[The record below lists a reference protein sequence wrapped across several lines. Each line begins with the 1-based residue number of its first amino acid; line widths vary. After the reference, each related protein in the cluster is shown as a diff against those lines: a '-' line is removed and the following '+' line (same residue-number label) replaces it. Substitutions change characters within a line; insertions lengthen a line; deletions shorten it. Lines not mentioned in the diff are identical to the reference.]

1 MSDPIKDRDRYS
13 KLIRVL
19 QDALEKSAEILGEN
33 VRAGAERRVTIKHPY
48 EVYEYLCDLLDETV
62 EARSRLD

>member
-1 MSDPIKDRDRYS
+1 MSDPIKDRDRYG

-19 QDALEKSAEILGEN
+19 QDALEKSAEIMGEN
-33 VRAGAERRVTIKHPY
+33 VRTEGNRGVTIEHPY